1 MTFLQRFGLLL
12 FVLFI
17 ADAIVYHALQHEYIG
32 TTMIAMTGVG
42 FGFIALYALT
52 AVRKARAPGAR
63 AARQEEPHVRGTI
76 WPAVFALSAI
86 GFTLGV
92 LVTPW
97 LLVVGGALFIA
108 AAAGWTAETRRQWK
122 GGQTQAAREPCTIRI
137 EGVMME
143 P

>member
-1 MTFLQRFGLLL
+1 MTFVQRLGLVL
-12 FVLFI
+12 FVVFI
-17 ADAIVYHALQHEYIG
+17 ADAIVYRALQHEYIG
-32 TTMIAMTGVG
+32 TTLIAMTGVG
-42 FGFIALYALT
+42 FGFIALYSLT
-52 AVRKARAPGAR
+52 AVRKAK
-63 AARQEEPHVRGTI
+63 RQEHVPHGEEPHVRGTI

-122 GGQTQAAREPCTIRI
+122 GGHAAVGPHQS
-137 EGVMME
+137 G
-143 P
+143 